1 MPRGGSTIDATDLG
15 GRCAVVIGGEGRGV
29 SQVLAAQ
36 AMPLRIPTSA
46 VESLNAAM
54 AAGIILYEARRQR
67 STALE
72 AHP

>member
-1 MPRGGSTIDATDLG
+1 
-15 GRCAVVIGGEGRGV
+15 
-29 SQVLAAQ
+29 VLASE

-67 STALE
+67 STAIE
-72 AHP
+72 AHG